1 MRFVFA
7 ALLILGLSQPAWAS
21 TIFFCS
27 MQEFAG
33 VEKNKFKQFKLE
45 NFRMAVSARE
55 VQFGSGGFLNNY
67 NLKDVD
73 FISDEFFDARD
84 SYIIMKYE
92 SPNLYIS
99 ATYYDEVNLIYAT
112 CDKF

>member
-33 VEKNKFKQFKLE
+33 VEKN
-45 NFRMAVSARE
+45 
-55 VQFGSGGFLNNY
+55 
-67 NLKDVD
+67 
-73 FISDEFFDARD
+73 
-84 SYIIMKYE
+84 
-92 SPNLYIS
+92 
-99 ATYYDEVNLIYAT
+99 
-112 CDKF
+112 